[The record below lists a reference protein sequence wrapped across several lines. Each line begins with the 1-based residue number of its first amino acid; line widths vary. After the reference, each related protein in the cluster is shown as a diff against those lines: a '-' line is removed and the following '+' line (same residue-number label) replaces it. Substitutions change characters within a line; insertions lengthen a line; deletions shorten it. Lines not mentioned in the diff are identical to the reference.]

1 MSDLITRILL
11 VVQKSFFYL
20 SAIGTLMIA
29 FVSDIR
35 SDLQELA
42 SSALGLSMDGL
53 LSEPDLSSLG
63 FDMSIINAVIPLEEM
78 FTILVGL
85 FTFWS
90 TILALKWIK
99 RMIPFI

>member
-42 SSALGLSMDGL
+42 SSALGLSMGGL

-63 FDMSIINAVIPLEEM
+63 FDMSIINAVIPLAVRL
-78 FTILVGL
+78 IADKPVAYARKL
-85 FTFWS
+85 
-90 TILALKWIK
+90 
-99 RMIPFI
+99 